1 MYDSL
6 FKLAVGIAAAVGAYF
21 IANETSK
28 WLTGK
33 HIHQHAYDYLQ
44 SQFPSFF
51 KIVET
56 WCQTTADWTSVQL
69 QFIVDDTK
77 VTTRNLL
84 KAVGFSKEPE
94 KKPTIITE
102 EYITPEQARE
112 LGFSTEKSEY
122 IELFS

>member
-6 FKLAVGIAAAVGAYF
+6 FKLAAGIVLAAGTYLLADGA
-21 IANETSK
+21 SK

-33 HIHQHAYDYLQ
+33 HIHQHAYDYLR

-51 KIVET
+51 KMIET
-56 WCQTTADWTSVQL
+56 WCKTTADWGSVQL
-69 QFIVDDTK
+69 LLIKNAK

-94 KKPTIITE
+94 KQPTVITE

-112 LGFSTEKSEY
+112 LGFSTEENESM
-122 IELFS
+122 ELFC